1 MDSTSSPAGSTTARG
16 TGSIDGPRRRNGRG
30 HMANVVVITMVTA
43 VGGFLFGF
51 DNGAISGATGFIQ
64 DRFHLTPGG
73 LGWVTSSIVVG
84 CVIGVVIAGR
94 LSDVVGR
101 KKVMLGTALVFLVGA
116 CGEALAP
123 TSGWLVFFRILVGIG
138 IGTETTV
145 APLYIAEV
153 APAAVRGRLVS
164 FNQFFN
170 TIGNLVVF
178 AVSAVIAH
186 VNSEAWNIDQGWRW
200 IFALGVIPAVAFFL
214 MLFLVPESP
223 RWLARKG
230 RSDEALTVLEHVN
243 ATPEDARSELTAI
256 EGALSQEHAG
266 LRELL
271 APALRRMLVVGV
283 GVALFQQITG
293 INAIF
298 YYAPEVFRTAG
309 FGSDGAMMST
319 VLIGVVLVVATLVS
333 MRLID
338 RVGRRALLL
347 VGSTAMT
354 VLLAGTGM
362 VFRAAHPNAALL
374 LVLILAYVG
383 FFAVSF
389 GTVAYVIISE
399 IFPTRV
405 RGVAASVATF
415 ALWGGNYLVSQFFP
429 VLVDGIGASGTFFL
443 FAGICLLALVFTAT
457 LVPETRGRSLEDLAP
472 TG

>member
-1 MDSTSSPAGSTTARG
+1 MSSSAARPSQGSAGAS
-16 TGSIDGPRRRNGRG
+16 GRHPSHG
-30 HMANVVVITMVTA
+30 KAVGLAVAAA

-51 DNGAISGATGFIQ
+51 DNGAVSGATGFIQ
-64 DRFHLTPGG
+64 DRFHLSPGG

-84 CVIGVVIAGR
+84 CIIGVVFAGR

-101 KKVMLGTALVFLVGA
+101 KKVMLGTALVFVVGA

-123 TSGWLVFFRILVGIG
+123 SSGWLVFFRILVGIG

-164 FNQFFN
+164 FNQLFN

-178 AVSAVIAH
+178 AISAVIARS
-186 VNSEAWNIDQGWRW
+186 NSEAWNISQGWRW
-200 IFALGVIPAVAFFL
+200 IFALGVIPAAAFFL
-214 MLFLVPESP
+214 LLFLVPESP
-223 RWLARKG
+223 RWLVRKG

-243 ATPEDARSELTAI
+243 ATPDAACSELTAI
-256 EGALSQEHAG
+256 QGALAQEHAG

-298 YYAPEVFRTAG
+298 YYAPEVFHTAG
-309 FGSDGAMMST
+309 FGSDGAMTST

-347 VGSTAMT
+347 VGSAAMT
-354 VLLAGTGM
+354 LLLAGTGL
-362 VFRAAHPNAALL
+362 VFRSAHPNAALL
-374 LVLILAYVG
+374 LFLILAYVG

-443 FAGICLLALVFTAT
+443 FAGICLIALVFTAT
-457 LVPETRGRSLEDLAP
+457 LVPETRGRSLEDLAQ